1 MATATPP
8 LSTLLLTAEEH
19 DILTR
24 SQASLT
30 GKIDKCFNVS
40 FSSSERERCHGHRA
54 AAAAFG
60 PCSPDEISPCDFDAI
75 EGELNR
81 TKV

>member
-24 SQASLT
+24 GQASFT

-40 FSSSERERCHGHRA
+40 FSSSERERCQGHRA
-54 AAAAFG
+54 AAAAFV
-60 PCSPDEISPCDFDAI
+60 PCSPDDVLPCDFDAI